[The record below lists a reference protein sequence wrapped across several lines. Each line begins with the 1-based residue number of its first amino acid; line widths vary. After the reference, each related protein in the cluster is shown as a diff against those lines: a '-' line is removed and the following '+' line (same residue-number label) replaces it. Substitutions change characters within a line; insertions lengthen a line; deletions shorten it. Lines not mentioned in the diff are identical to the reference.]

1 MQLVSFDEDGAH
13 SIRDILAARHLEV
26 QPNSLH
32 SCIVQICVRVCGHLR
47 CHIGTIRRR
56 LGFPFLVGLSVA
68 IFAFPFRSSF
78 YDFPLRRS
86 VSVVFVWSKNR
97 RTLQNFHQWVA
108 KKNYSRKKPNTRKG
122 SATPSARADLEQEL
136 IALREKKAF
145 RDEMLARAASA
156 EYLEKS
162 VIDIMNRLKTY
173 MKSFI
178 DNIPGKQQDNGEGSS
193 ATAANTTGAVNKT
206 NTKAEHQDLDIRFLD
221 DV

>member
-1 MQLVSFDEDGAH
+1 MGCEKEL
-13 SIRDILAARHLEV
+13 LEEEAEY
-26 QPNSLH
+26 QK
-32 SCIVQICVRVCGHLR
+32 
-47 CHIGTIRRR
+47 R
-56 LGFPFLVGLSVA
+56 LSDA
-68 IFAFPFRSSF
+68 ISEGR
-78 YDFPLRRS
+78 
-86 VSVVFVWSKNR
+86 
-97 RTLQNFHQWVA
+97 
-108 KKNYSRKKPNTRKG
+108 
-122 SATPSARADLEQEL
+122 DLEQEL

-206 NTKAEHQDLDIRFLD
+206 NTKAEHQDLDLRFLD